1 MHEARHL
8 WALVKEQVKARSSPA
23 VGIQQ
28 DTVHGREVHHYIGS
42 DLTALGEPQIDSRTA
57 VVSQ

>member
-1 MHEARHL
+1 MHESSHL
-8 WALVKEQVKARSSPA
+8 QSLVKEQVYAPSSPA

-28 DTVHGREVHHYIGS
+28 DTVHGREVHHYISS
-42 DLTALGEPQIDSRTA
+42 DVPALGEPQIHRRTA